1 MNTQKGS
8 AVVMVLLIL
17 GILSLL
23 GAGLMVQT
31 RYDVRFNRAQ
41 GSYAKMLNL
50 ADGAAKV
57 SLYGI
62 SFQTPGAYAGE
73 GALVAIDPETP
84 GEWKTTTTT
93 GRELIGLWRSQAWF
107 LGASRN
113 PQDMAGWEI
122 GTGYYGQLWVA
133 QGAGNRGDLG
143 TENAQETVQ
152 VAGVRFTK

>member
-23 GAGLMVQT
+23 AAGLMVQT

-41 GSYAKMLNL
+41 GSYDKMINL

-57 SLYGI
+57 SLYGV
-62 SFQTPGAYAGE
+62 SYQTPGAYTGE
-73 GALVAIDPETP
+73 AALVSIEPDVA
-84 GEWKTTTTT
+84 GEWKKQDLV
-93 GRELIGLWRSQAWF
+93 GKWRSQAWY
-107 LGASRN
+107 LGASWN

-122 GTGYYGQLWVA
+122 GTGFHAQFWVA
-133 QGAGNRGDLG
+133 QGAGIRSDLG
-143 TENAQETVQ
+143 QENALSTIQ
-152 VAGVRFTK
+152 VAGIKFTK